1 MDAPSSGA
9 RARVGRLA
17 GALLLET
24 GGEYFLVGNTKE
36 PCDWAAA
43 GFASP
48 VGVGDSPYVRLVP
61 LSNAAGVS
69 LGLPCLAL
77 DVAGE
82 DAARRLV
89 QRFVIARNGSV
100 SERLWRLVIDPTG
113 AVDDLPEVEIDARWL
128 GALPDPIWT
137 VVRDTVLRCV

>member
-1 MDAPSSGA
+1 MGATSSRAG
-9 RARVGRLA
+9 ARVGRLA

-24 GGEYFLVGNTKE
+24 DGEYFLVGNTKE
-36 PCDWAAA
+36 PCDWAGA
-43 GFASP
+43 GFESP
-48 VGVGDSPYVRLVP
+48 AAVGDSPYVRLVRRADAP
-61 LSNAAGVS
+61 GVS

-113 AVDDLPEVEIDARWL
+113 AIDDLPEVEIDARWL

>member
-1 MDAPSSGA
+1 MDATTSPAG
-9 RARVGRLA
+9 ARVGRLA
-17 GALLLET
+17 GAILLET

-43 GFASP
+43 GFDSP
-48 VGVGDSPYVRLVP
+48 AGVGESPYLRLVRHADAP
-61 LSNAAGVS
+61 AVR

-77 DVAGE
+77 DLAGE
-82 DAARRLV
+82 EAARRLV

-113 AVDDLPEVEIDARWL
+113 DVDDLPETEIDARWL